1 MYKVALNAVA
11 WFLKNMPLLGIAVVT
26 ILVVGHFNNNQ
37 ERIIEWQKL
46 HGEHSK
52 LVHTLI
58 VDTEKRLNKSD
69 KAMDK
74 VQDAL
79 YKVSLVINALQSS
92 AERIDKVRDKEVK
105 RLLSRAKLLKHQLH
119 LNRDA
124 ARVQRN
130 ALVRQLQAYQLKLE
144 RLQRI
149 QRVKEG
155 QHKRRPLDL

>member
-1 MYKVALNAVA
+1 MYRVLLNAVA
-11 WFLKNMPLLGIAVVT
+11 WFLKNMPMLGIAVVT

-52 LVHTLI
+52 LVHSLI
-58 VDTEKRLNKSD
+58 VDTEKRLDKSD
-69 KAMDK
+69 AALNK

-79 YKVSLVINALQSS
+79 YKTTLVINALQSS
-92 AERIDKVRDKEVK
+92 AERIDKVRDREVQ
-105 RLLSRAKLLKHQLH
+105 RLLSRAKLLKHQLQ

-130 ALVRQLQAYQLKLE
+130 AMVRQLQAYQNKLE
-144 RLQRI
+144 RLQKI
-149 QRVKEG
+149 QRVKDG
-155 QHKRRPLDL
+155 QYKRKPLDL